1 MKIPEDF
8 SELERRFRQSGGL
21 GGLKLPVFRIAT
33 VAVVA
38 LLLVI
43 GLFSSYYTVPADSR
57 AVVKR
62 FGAVVGISDPG
73 LHFKLPFGV
82 DSVHIWPT
90 DNVRKMEFGFHT
102 RQVGSDRGP
111 TSYQRGQ
118 DTLKEALML
127 TGDLNVVDVQWV
139 VQYRIVDPD
148 RWMHQVNDPEE
159 TIHGVSESVMRRV
172 VGNRLG
178 SDVLTVGRVEIAL
191 KVRDEMQR
199 ILDNY
204 DLGAQVLTVELQD
217 VTPPDKV
224 KPAFN
229 EVNESRQQ
237 KERLVNEAEKE
248 RNQVIP
254 RASGEAA
261 QIISEAEAY
270 KAERVNRAKGEAAR
284 FLSILAE
291 YRKAEALTRERM
303 FLEAVDAV
311 FPKLESLFVVDEG
324 TTGPLPL
331 LNLDPNARRAGGSR

>member
-8 SELERRFRQSGGL
+8 SELERRFRQSGGM
-21 GGLKLPVFRIAT
+21 GGLRLPVVRIAT
-33 VAVVA
+33 IAVVA
-38 LLLVI
+38 LVVVI
-43 GLFSSYYTVPADSR
+43 GLFSSYYTVPTDSR

-62 FGAVVGISDPG
+62 FGAVVGITDPG

-90 DNVRKMEFGFHT
+90 DNVRKLEFGFST
-102 RQVGSDRGP
+102 RRVGSDRGP
-111 TSYQRGQ
+111 TSYDRGQ
-118 DTLKEALML
+118 AQVKQALML
-127 TGDLNVVDVQWV
+127 TGDLNVIDAQWV
-139 VQYRIVDPD
+139 VQYKIIDPD
-148 RWMHQVNDPEE
+148 RWMHEVRDPEE
-159 TIHGVSESVMRRV
+159 TIRAVSESVMRRV

-178 SDVLTVGRVEIAL
+178 SDVLTVGRVDIAL

-199 ILDNY
+199 ILESY
-204 DLGAQVLTVELQD
+204 DIGAQVLTVELQD
-217 VTPPDKV
+217 VTPPDPV

-229 EVNESRQQ
+229 EVNEARQE
-237 KERLVNEAEKE
+237 KERLVNEPEKE

-270 KAERVNRAKGEAAR
+270 KTERVNRAKGEAAR

-291 YRKAEALTRERM
+291 YQKAESLTRERM

-311 FPKLESLFVVDEG
+311 FPRLESLFVVDEG
-324 TTGPLPL
+324 TSGPLPL
-331 LNLDPNARRAGGSR
+331 LNLDPNARRAGGGR